1 MNRASSPR
9 RSARIGADRRA
20 GGLDGCRTALGMLVA
35 RYPPAIQVLPPA
47 QRETSVVSEIHQ
59 HRRLWGRARVP
70 RAALT
75 LQMAP
80 NQL

>member
-47 QRETSVVSEIHQ
+47 QRETSAVSEIHQ
-59 HRRLWGRARVP
+59 HLWADYENRIFEISDFEGV
-70 RAALT
+70 
-75 LQMAP
+75 
-80 NQL
+80 